1 MPKKKLHKNVK
12 KSTSES
18 FSKFQCR
25 IPKHIIKEFDE
36 HCNTLG
42 MSRNYMLTLLVVGFN
57 EGADAAYLEEVKKSF
72 HEKITGAQ
80 FDIENIISE
89 TNKND

>member
-1 MPKKKLHKNVK
+1 M
-12 KSTSES
+12 
-18 FSKFQCR
+18 
-25 IPKHIIKEFDE
+25 
-36 HCNTLG
+36 HCKTLG

-80 FDIENIISE
+80 FDIENIIDKVE
-89 TNKND
+89 EDG